1 MVRLSPNSE
10 WNLSTSV
17 CAREHGNSYPKTC
30 GFTRHDA
37 GLLAG
42 GLGAEGVPALP
53 VESIVRKRMNSFAVQ
68 CVSPLYPASFSV
80 TASGSNRRPA
90 ARRFTAFP
98 VPPRTSLRAAAQN
111 AAQTSSRS
119 PPKSRRLAL
128 GSRTLSLGFARCDPS
143 KIGKFKNGDTKCTRT
158 K

>member
-10 WNLSTSV
+10 WNLSTSI

-42 GLGAEGVPALP
+42 GLGAEGLPALP
-53 VESIVRKRMNSFAVQ
+53 VESIVRKQMDFFAVQ
-68 CVSPLYPASFSV
+68 CVFPLYPASFSV
-80 TASGSNRRPA
+80 TASGNTPIAPCGTASFCFLGALQNKFENSGKEHRSNFFRPA
-90 ARRFTAFP
+90 PNKALLGTWEHGS
-98 VPPRTSLRAAAQN
+98 TSLI
-111 AAQTSSRS
+111 S
-119 PPKSRRLAL
+119 
-128 GSRTLSLGFARCDPS
+128 DPS
-143 KIGKFKNGDTKCTRT
+143 KVGKFKNGDTKCTRT